1 MKKIYIAGCGGMLGE
16 AFNDVFS
23 KSYDL
28 KCSDIDINEN
38 WLTFL
43 NFNDSKSYNI
53 DVKNFSPDALIHLG
67 ALTDLEYCEKNIDLT
82 YDTNT
87 TSVKTAVKIS
97 NDLSIPLIFIST
109 AGIFGGDKDY
119 YNDWD
124 KPNPLNIYGKSKFLA
139 ENYIKSN
146 KEDFLIIRAGWMM
159 GGGIKKDKKFV
170 KKIILQIKE
179 GKKELFI
186 VNDKM
191 GTPTYTFDFAN
202 NVKLLLEKKHW
213 GTFNMVCQ
221 GLTSRL
227 EVANSI
233 VEHFNLNDTI
243 KVNEVDS
250 NYFKENYFAER
261 PLSER
266 LINSKLD
273 SKKINIMRN
282 WKTCLK
288 EYLNKDFKNIL
299 P

>member
-119 YNDWD
+119 YNDSEISCYWRGRKRLQIEYDGTVWQCCHLSGIYGSGTGFKGNKWD
-124 KPNPLNIYGKSKFLA
+124 K
-139 ENYIKSN
+139 
-146 KEDFLIIRAGWMM
+146 
-159 GGGIKKDKKFV
+159 
-170 KKIILQIKE
+170 
-179 GKKELFI
+179 
-186 VNDKM
+186 
-191 GTPTYTFDFAN
+191 
-202 NVKLLLEKKHW
+202 EK
-213 GTFNMVCQ
+213 Q
-221 GLTSRL
+221 
-227 EVANSI
+227 
-233 VEHFNLNDTI
+233 
-243 KVNEVDS
+243 NE
-250 NYFKENYFAER
+250 
-261 PLSER
+261 
-266 LINSKLD
+266 
-273 SKKINIMRN
+273 
-282 WKTCLK
+282 
-288 EYLNKDFKNIL
+288 
-299 P
+299 